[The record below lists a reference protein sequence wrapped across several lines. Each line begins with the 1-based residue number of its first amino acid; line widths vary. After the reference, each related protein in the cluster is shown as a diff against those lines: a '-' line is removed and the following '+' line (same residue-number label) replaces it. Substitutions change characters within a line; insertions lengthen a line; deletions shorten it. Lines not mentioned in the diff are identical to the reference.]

1 LVLQAVEYHSTVRDS
16 NGNEEV
22 TVTKQI
28 GDEKY
33 SVTTRT
39 DSAGEKQQIENFVN
53 MEKGKLQ

>member
-1 LVLQAVEYHSTVRDS
+1 MEYHSTVRDS